1 MPDRL
6 PDLYFRIRENGAAVF
21 RIDPEHR
28 ARRIDLE
35 HIATVNLRSGEVRP
49 QGDRVLSPDD
59 TAAIRNWMTERAE
72 LLARRDMDD
81 IFRSI
86 ETLNLTAQWAQ
97 TRASDEQLEAVTD
110 ALLLA
115 MHDLRSVLVR
125 KQSERLGGDE
135 D

>member
-1 MPDRL
+1 MINSIQIIIYLMAEVQAISLTPYLADTHNNDSYNQTEYISLSVSGNFLFVHTNKTAYANDREL
-6 PDLYFRIRENGAAVF
+6 PA
-21 RIDPEHR
+21 
-28 ARRIDLE
+28 
-35 HIATVNLRSGEVRP
+35 
-49 QGDRVLSPDD
+49 Q
-59 TAAIRNWMTERAE
+59 
-72 LLARRDMDD
+72 
-81 IFRSI
+81 
-86 ETLNLTAQWAQ
+86 LTAQWAQ